1 MESCNFDAIIA
12 LFRILPDA
20 MWRDLLAMTWD
31 IRTFTPVTKIHL
43 FLADCLLG
51 TGLRHLALKPDTPTR
66 LPLDTPIGG
75 PSAGPSHGEVTF
87 LPPISHPP
95 ISRKRGLDNKSR
107 SKPSKKRKSLS
118 PHVPL
123 ESISSALEWNPWFFH
138 RDPSSFLI
146 YLRVWICS
154 VHSHDVNIFPAQSLP
169 RSSFKTETTKIIL
182 SFDKRSCAHIPFVHC
197 FTQTPSSV
205 IICCRC
211 NSNSAAASVHPS
223 LSDGRTISTCSAKPY
238 PQSGSIIL
246 QFPEDEVRLASS
258 SQAVRVTPPF
268 AFTAG
273 LSFGHCILPSTTCP
287 F

>member
-1 MESCNFDAIIA
+1 MSPSRASAPLSNGIPGSFIA
-12 LFRILPDA
+12 TQALVCSLFRSV
-20 MWRDLLAMTWD
+20 MT
-31 IRTFTPVTKIHL
+31 
-43 FLADCLLG
+43 C
-51 TGLRHLALKPDTPTR
+51 ALN
-66 LPLDTPIGG
+66 
-75 PSAGPSHGEVTF
+75 F
-87 LPPISHPP
+87 
-95 ISRKRGLDNKSR
+95 
-107 SKPSKKRKSLS
+107 
-118 PHVPL
+118 
-123 ESISSALEWNPWFFH
+123 
-138 RDPSSFLI
+138 
-146 YLRVWICS
+146 
-154 VHSHDVNIFPAQSLP
+154 VHSHDVNIFPAKSLP

-211 NSNSAAASVHPS
+211 NSNSVAASVHPS

-246 QFPEDEVRLASS
+246 QFPQDEVRLASS

-273 LSFGHCILPSTTCP
+273 PSFGHCILPSTTCP